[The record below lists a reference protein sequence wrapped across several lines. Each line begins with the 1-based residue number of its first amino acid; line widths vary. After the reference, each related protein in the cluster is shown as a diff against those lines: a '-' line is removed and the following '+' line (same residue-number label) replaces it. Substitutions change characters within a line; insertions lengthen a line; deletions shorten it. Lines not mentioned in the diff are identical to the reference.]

1 MLPRPVQVP
10 FLGTPFPPT
19 CGGGTLVV
27 PVVPAAPTTS
37 VALAAL
43 PPLPTLLPAAA
54 VAALLFPATP
64 VPAPTPFP
72 APFAFG
78 FGPLAFLTPS
88 GFLTGLGTAW
98 PVVPPAVPAAVAA
111 TFGFETFGFAGLGVD
126 VGCGAGGRA
135 DICARVES

>member
-1 MLPRPVQVP
+1 MP

-19 CGGGTLVV
+19 CGCTLVV
-27 PVVPAAPTTS
+27 PVVPAAPTTG
-37 VALAAL
+37 VALVAL

-64 VPAPTPFP
+64 FPTPTPFP
-72 APFAFG
+72 APFATFG

-88 GFLTGLGTAW
+88 GFLTGLGAAW
-98 PVVPPAVPAAVAA
+98 PAVPPAVPAAAA
-111 TFGFETFGFAGLGVD
+111 AIFGFEIFGFAGLGVD